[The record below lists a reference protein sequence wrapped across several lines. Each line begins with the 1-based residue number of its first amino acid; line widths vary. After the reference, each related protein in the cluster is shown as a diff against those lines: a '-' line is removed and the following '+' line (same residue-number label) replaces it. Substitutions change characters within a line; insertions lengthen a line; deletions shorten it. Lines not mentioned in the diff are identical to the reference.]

1 MMLPRFEQ
9 EIRVSD
15 HRCTPGQFVL
25 QPGGRVTISVERGSP
40 QQAFSIGR
48 DVEEAFV
55 TPVIPPGSRYE
66 W

>member
-1 MMLPRFEQ
+1 MMLARREQ
-9 EIRVSD
+9 LIRVSSD
-15 HRCTPGQFVL
+15 RCLPAQFVL
-25 QPGGRVTISVERGSP
+25 QPGGRVTIAVAQGSP

-55 TPVIPPGSRYE
+55 TPVIPAGSSYE